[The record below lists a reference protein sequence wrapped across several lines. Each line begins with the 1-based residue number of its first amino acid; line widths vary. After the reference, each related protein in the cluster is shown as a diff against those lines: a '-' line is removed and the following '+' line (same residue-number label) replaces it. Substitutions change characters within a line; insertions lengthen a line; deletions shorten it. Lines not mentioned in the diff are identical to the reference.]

1 MLKKRIIPL
10 MLLKDNRLVKGQ
22 CFSSY
27 RDVGDPVKSA
37 MVYSDQD
44 ADELVLLNL
53 DGASGLDRLLR
64 ILPKLTENVFMP
76 LSLGGGISSFEH
88 AARLIEC
95 GADKVVINSAL
106 YQDHSLIEKISKRY
120 GVQAM
125 VASIDVKCVDGEY
138 ILYRSNGTIKESI
151 SLKEHVQQ
159 CIDRGAGEIII
170 QNIDKDGSMM
180 GFDTQLA
187 TLVHAMS
194 AVPVVLASGC
204 GDYSHI
210 CDAFSQSDVSAVACG
225 SLFNFSDSS
234 PIRAKSY
241 LSNYGVPYKQ
251 Q

>member
-10 MLLKDNRLVKGQ
+10 MLLKDSRLVKGQ

-53 DGASGLDRLLR
+53 DGASGLDRLLS
-64 ILPKLTENVFMP
+64 ILPKLTESVFIP

-95 GADKVVINSAL
+95 GADKVVVNSAL
-106 YQDHSLIEKISKRY
+106 YQYPTLIENISKRY

-125 VASIDVKCVDGEY
+125 VASIDVKYVDGEY
-138 ILYRSNGTIKESI
+138 ILYSSNGTIEESI
-151 SLKEHVQQ
+151 CLKDHIHQ
-159 CIDRGAGEIII
+159 CIDKGAGEIII
-170 QNIDKDGSMM
+170 QNIEKDGFMM

-187 TLVHAMS
+187 TLAHDMS
-194 AVPVVLASGC
+194 TVPIVLASGC
-204 GDYSHI
+204 GNYSHI

-241 LSNYGVPYKQ
+241 LSNYGIDYKQ

>member
-10 MLLKDNRLVKGQ
+10 MLLKDSRLVKGQ

-44 ADELVLLNL
+44 ADELMLLNL
-53 DGASGLDRLLR
+53 DGATGLDRLLK
-64 ILPKLTENVFMP
+64 ILPKLTESVFMP

-95 GADKVVINSAL
+95 GADKVVVNSSL
-106 YQDHSLIEKISKRY
+106 YQNPTLIEDISKRY

-125 VASIDVKCVDGEY
+125 VASIDVKYVDGDY
-138 ILYRSNGTIKESI
+138 NLYSSNGTVKESI
-151 SLKEHVQQ
+151 CLKDHVQQ
-159 CIDRGAGEIII
+159 CIDNGAGEIVI
-170 QNIDKDGSMM
+170 QNIDKDGSML
-180 GFDTQLA
+180 GFDIQLA
-187 TLVHAMS
+187 KLVHDMS
-194 AVPVVLASGC
+194 TVPVVLASGC

-210 CDAFSQSDVSAVACG
+210 SDAFSQSHVSAVACG